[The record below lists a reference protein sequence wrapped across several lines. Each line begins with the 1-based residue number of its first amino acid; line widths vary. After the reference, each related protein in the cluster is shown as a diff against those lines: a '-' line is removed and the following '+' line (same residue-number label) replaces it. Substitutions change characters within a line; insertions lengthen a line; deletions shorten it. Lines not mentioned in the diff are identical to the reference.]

1 LWGLTVLVAVEGIVL
16 VLVVISLRK
25 LWQQRIRG
33 DELIAI
39 EERVL
44 ELMGKFKQ
52 LADTKIKML
61 DMKIEQLKS
70 LVQQAN
76 NVLSALNVLVSNA
89 EQSFAQLEEALEEA
103 QKQSV
108 AAEILEEAKRPTSRD
123 VAKTGKAVDSNSTDT
138 RKRESEEELG
148 VEKRILM
155 LSSQG
160 YDEITIARRLG
171 IGVGEVRLILSLF
184 SRKFVK
190 D

>member
-1 LWGLTVLVAVEGIVL
+1 MWGLTVLVAVEGIVL
-16 VLVVISLRK
+16 VLVVIGLRK

-89 EQSFAQLEEALEEA
+89 EQSFAQLEEALEKA
-103 QKQSV
+103 QQQS
-108 AAEILEEAKRPTSRD
+108 AGAEILEEAKHPTSRD
-123 VAKTGKAVDSNSTDT
+123 VAKVEDDNPASTQ
-138 RKRESEEELG
+138 KKQSEEEQLG